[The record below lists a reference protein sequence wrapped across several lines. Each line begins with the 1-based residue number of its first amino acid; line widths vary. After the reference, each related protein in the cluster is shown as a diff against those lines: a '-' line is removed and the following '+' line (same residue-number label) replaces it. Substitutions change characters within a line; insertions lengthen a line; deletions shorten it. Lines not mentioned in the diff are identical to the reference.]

1 MSLSDKLREL
11 FLLDQQVRGLRSRL
25 DSALRRLELQKTKLA
40 QFSRQRDELHQQHM
54 VVRAKA
60 MTLELQTKEADDRVA
75 KLREQMNNVKTNKEY
90 SALLVEVNTLKAD
103 KSKVE
108 DQALGELAKADE
120 LDKNIKDVDAKIVD
134 QQKIVQGAEKEVE
147 ECRNEVGTRL
157 DTLTAERDTALN
169 ELPLEAKQQF
179 QKSAQLHD
187 GDGMAAVIE
196 ESRRHKEY
204 TCGGCYIGLPVE
216 RVNTLMVSDQIVVC
230 PSCGRILYIEAEL
243 KSSMK
248 GER

>member
-25 DSALRRLELQKTKLA
+25 DSALKRLEIHQSRLA
-40 QFSRQRDELHQQHM
+40 QLVRQRDELTGQYR
-54 VVRAKA
+54 VIRTKA
-60 MTLELQTKEADDRVA
+60 MTLELQTKEADERVI

-108 DQALGELAKADE
+108 DQALGELSKADE
-120 LDKNIKDVDAKIVD
+120 LDKQVKEFEGKITE
-134 QQKIVQGAEKEVE
+134 QQQMVQLAEKEVE
-147 ECRNEVGTRL
+147 ECKTEVGSRL
-157 DTLTAERDTALN
+157 DSLTAERDTAMS
-169 ELPLEAKQQF
+169 ELPADAKQQF
-179 QKSAQLHD
+179 QRSAQLHD

-216 RVNTLMVSDQIVVC
+216 RVNTLMVSDQIVIC
-230 PSCGRILYIEAEL
+230 PSCGRILYIEEVL
-243 KSSMK
+243 KTSMK
-248 GER
+248 SK

>member
-1 MSLSDKLREL
+1 MSLSEKLREL

-25 DSALRRLELQKTKLA
+25 DSALRRLEVHKTKLS
-40 QFSRQRDELHQQHM
+40 QLNRQRDELVAQYKTA
-54 VVRAKA
+54 RAKA
-60 MTLELQTKEADDRVA
+60 MGLELQIKEADERIS

-90 SALLVEVNTLKAD
+90 SALLVEVNTLKSE
-103 KSKVE
+103 KSKIE
-108 DQALGELAKADE
+108 DQALGELGQADE
-120 LDKNIKDVDAKIVD
+120 IDKQVKELEATIADQEKILHL
-134 QQKIVQGAEKEVE
+134 AEKEVQD
-147 ECRNEVGTRL
+147 CRGEVGARL
-157 DTLTAERDTALN
+157 ESLTIERDAALN
-169 ELPLEAKQQF
+169 ELPQEAKQQF

-216 RVNTLMVSDQIVVC
+216 RVNALMVSDLIVVC

-243 KSSMK
+243 KTAMK
-248 GER
+248 SK